1 MRRFITILTIA
12 GLIAPILMGASDR
25 PSDSSAPPA
34 NGAWIDEAS
43 SMIQAGKPAAAVALC
58 KAQGVTP
65 TFSDPGARATC
76 ALAFM
81 KVADRLHL
89 IGLKAKA
96 RAFWHHA
103 SKLDLTLLDD
113 PKFLVRLSPEPPPL
127 AAKPRPSPGIVRAQ
141 PIVREAP
148 TVVRAEPIAR
158 RAPTVAV
165 AKPPLTPPG
174 PRASSDLYLGL
185 GGGFDG
191 LASLHIG
198 WCHEE
203 RVLIETSIGLVFPLI
218 DTRIRVLGSRSE
230 LTPYVGAGMSTPL
243 SRQDTLGLEIPT
255 YESLYAL
262 GQTVHVDLGLAWAFQ
277 ESLEAFAGAVFVTSL
292 DANDPNQIIFFP
304 QVSFQLS
311 YKL

>member
-25 PSDSSAPPA
+25 PSDSAAAPA
-34 NGAWIDEAS
+34 NGAWIEEAS

-58 KAQGVTP
+58 KTQGVTP

>member
-1 MRRFITILTIA
+1 MRRFITILTVA

-25 PSDSSAPPA
+25 PSDSAAAPA
-34 NGAWIDEAS
+34 KGAWIEQAS

-58 KAQGVTP
+58 KTQGVTP

-89 IGLKAKA
+89 IGLKSKA
-96 RAFWHHA
+96 RAFWRHA

-113 PKFLVRLSPEPPPL
+113 PKFLVRLSSEPPPL
-127 AAKPRPSPGIVRAQ
+127 AAKPRASPAIVRAQ
-141 PIVREAP
+141 PI
-148 TVVRAEPIAR
+148 AR
-158 RAPTVAV
+158 RAPAIAV
-165 AKPPLTPPG
+165 AKPPITPPG

-198 WCHEE
+198 WCHKE

-218 DTRIRVLGSRSE
+218 DTRIRVLGSRSD
-230 LTPYVGAGMSTPL
+230 LTTYVGAGMSTPL

-304 QVSFQLS
+304 QLSFQLS